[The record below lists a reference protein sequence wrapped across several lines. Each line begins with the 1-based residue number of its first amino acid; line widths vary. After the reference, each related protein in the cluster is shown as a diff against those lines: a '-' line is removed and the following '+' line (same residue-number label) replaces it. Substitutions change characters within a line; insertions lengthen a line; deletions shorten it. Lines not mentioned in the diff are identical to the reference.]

1 MDDTLYFCVCVLVV
15 TKHFLTKVKEAA
27 SCRDPLCVI
36 TERKPSG
43 DKDTHTHTHPSSLG
57 LIILK
62 GCCCF
67 KLTGEFF
74 CRSGHPSNK

>member
-43 DKDTHTHTHPSSLG
+43 DRHTYTHTP
-57 LIILK
+57 
-62 GCCCF
+62 F
-67 KLTGEFF
+67 LTWPNYIEGMLLFQTNRGIF
-74 CRSGHPSNK
+74 L